1 MCGPTGEGART
12 AGPPGKRRTRTPCC
26 RHPQDRRPQDRR
38 SWGSNPTTHRAAL
51 QSTGLRPLALRFRQ
65 QAGWTASPQSG
76 LVQAWTA
83 HLVVGRPCLG
93 WHWLPGLV
101 HATAA
106 PALPALLAVCVSKE
120 VQQCSYRCYPSQ
132 RVALAPKLPRGELG
146 RDGWHRRPQALHV
159 RATDSSQLLPPPACP
174 AYLAASCCV
183 VVATCPFGAPALW
196 HMPRIA
202 ALHAWASTAGRC
214 ERNTAYSLSY
224 RNPPSVTR
232 SQEMVSAAACGL

>member
-1 MCGPTGEGART
+1 VDPQAKARAQRARPGKDVQGPPAAGTPRTGARRTGARGEATRPRT
-12 AGPPGKRRTRTPCC
+12 ALRSRARACAPWRCVSGSRQAGLHPPKAGWSRPGRPTLSWGGRAWDGTGCRVSCTPP
-26 RHPQDRRPQDRR
+26 RHP
-38 SWGSNPTTHRAAL
+38 
-51 QSTGLRPLALRFRQ
+51 
-65 QAGWTASPQSG
+65 
-76 LVQAWTA
+76 
-83 HLVVGRPCLG
+83 PCLRSSLSACLKKCSSVATAVIHHSA
-93 WHWLPGLV
+93 WPWLPN
-101 HATAA
+101 
-106 PALPALLAVCVSKE
+106 
-120 VQQCSYRCYPSQ
+120 SQ
-132 RVALAPKLPRGELG
+132 GENSEET
-146 RDGWHRRPQALHV
+146 DGRPQALHV

>member
-1 MCGPTGEGART
+1 VGERSVERLPLRRPCADHRRASLQSEWVRAGPHNRFPTQARSGRETQRAGQAVTHVGQPGRCRRSGSVCGPTGEGART

-146 RDGWHRRPQALHV
+146 RDGWQ
-159 RATDSSQLLPPPACP
+159 
-174 AYLAASCCV
+174 AASP
-183 VVATCPFGAPALW
+183 TC
-196 HMPRIA
+196 
-202 ALHAWASTAGRC
+202 
-214 ERNTAYSLSY
+214 
-224 RNPPSVTR
+224 
-232 SQEMVSAAACGL
+232 